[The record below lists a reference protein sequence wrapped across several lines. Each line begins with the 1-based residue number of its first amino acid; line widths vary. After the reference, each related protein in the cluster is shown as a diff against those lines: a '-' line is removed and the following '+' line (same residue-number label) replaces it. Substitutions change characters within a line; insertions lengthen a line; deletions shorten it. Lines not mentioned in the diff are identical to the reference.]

1 MGAILV
7 DACGWTS
14 LIDAGLNVDIAL
26 NSVIGNPELKI
37 TERVKNELDRLSKS
51 NRGLLLSL
59 LYKRSEVIE
68 SGEGHTDDELLS
80 ISSRMSWP
88 VLTVDRGLKKR
99 LIERG
104 CSYIEVTSGPS
115 LRLVSP

>member
-14 LIDAGLNVDIAL
+14 LIDAGLNLDIAL
-26 NSVIGNPELKI
+26 SSVIGNPELKI
-37 TERVKNELDRLSKS
+37 TEGVKNELDRLSKS

-80 ISSRMSWP
+80 ISSRMKCLKSFLDFDGEFLC
-88 VLTVDRGLKKR
+88 VVD
-99 LIERG
+99 
-104 CSYIEVTSGPS
+104 S
-115 LRLVSP
+115 LCFIFYKAKDIN